1 MNQRRQE
8 RREGSIYKKK
18 EYYQEIQEGLI
29 VLLLQGSLVIQAN
42 QYLPQNLSYQ
52 GSLGIQ
58 ADQVHPKTCIK
69 IKLKYLHYLN
79 YITQYY
85 LQSFYYMSGT
95 LLSSLHKLLHYH
107 HDSPLI
113 QALLSPFI
121 SDKTEF
127 REIKCLRSLASS
139 QIGIC
144 IGVHQTPEF
153 IQYFHDMQM
162 NYPH

>member
-1 MNQRRQE
+1 MLAVKDWKMPHQTVSVPIGFCPAELVILIFILYRMKFEQRKVKKLFQDYVAISIWLGNRIKIYQI
-8 RREGSIYKKK
+8 RSCSVIWIREDKKGEKEAFIKKK

-79 YITQYY
+79 YITKYY
-85 LQSFYYMSGT
+85 L
-95 LLSSLHKLLHYH
+95 
-107 HDSPLI
+107 
-113 QALLSPFI
+113 
-121 SDKTEF
+121 
-127 REIKCLRSLASS
+127 
-139 QIGIC
+139 
-144 IGVHQTPEF
+144 
-153 IQYFHDMQM
+153 
-162 NYPH
+162 